1 MKESLFKFN
10 RPHKINKKVAIITA
24 KEAAKLIPSGCCVYV
39 GGDNVGIC
47 EPTRLIESLVEQYE
61 ITGYPND
68 LTLFL
73 TTGTGD
79 RIKDSNRGYSA
90 LAVPGMV
97 KRLYTSIVGQSPKL
111 AKMVDDNLCEAYN
124 FSMGT
129 LSQVTRA
136 AAANKPGVI
145 SKVGLNTFFDPRQ
158 QGGKLNT
165 RTTEDLVELIKIND
179 EEYLFY
185 KTVFP
190 DVTLLRGT
198 TADTEGYITSEEEIG
213 CRYYDDLAAAQAAHN
228 RGGLVFVQVK
238 RVVEAGSLRPYDIRI
253 PGMLVDAIIVDP
265 NQPQTYSMEGMP
277 TDLFATG
284 DLISTSELKP
294 VHLDERKVIAR
305 RALIECKPNDIGN
318 IGFGVMNSI
327 KGIANEERFIND
339 ITLTTETGMIGGIT
353 DNSKTSPGSFGFN
366 VNFDAIMP
374 MADMFNFY
382 EGGGLDIA
390 FLSFAQVD
398 RFGNVNVHILNN
410 SIMGTG
416 GFTHIATCAK
426 TVVFGGTLTTGGL
439 KTEVGDG
446 KIKIL
451 QEGRFRRF
459 PKDVDQISFNG
470 KDALTN
476 GQKIIYITERCV
488 FHLVEEGV
496 ELIEIAPG
504 INIEKDIL
512 PFLDFKPIVGKDIK
526 EMDKVLFT
534 DGPMNIYD
542 KWMAKFK

>member
-1 MKESLFKFN
+1 MKEDLIKYN
-10 RPHKINKKVAIITA
+10 RPPKIHKKVAIITS
-24 KEAAKLIPSGCCVYV
+24 KKAAELIPSGCCVYV

-47 EPTRLIESLVEQYE
+47 EPTRLIESLVDQYK
-61 ITGYPND
+61 TKGYPNS

-79 RIKDSNRGYSA
+79 RVKDSDRGYSA

-111 AKMVDDNLCEAYN
+111 ANMVDDNMCEAYN

-129 LSQVTRA
+129 LSQITRA

-145 SKVGLNTFFDPRQ
+145 SKVGLNTFFDPRH
-158 QGGKLNT
+158 QGGKLNA
-165 RTTEDLVELIKIND
+165 RTTEALVELIKINN

-284 DLISTSELKP
+284 DLVSTAEIKLLP
-294 VHLDERKVIAR
+294 LDERKVIAR
-305 RALIECKPNDIGN
+305 RALMECKPNDIGN
-318 IGFGVMNSI
+318 IGFGVMSSI
-327 KGIANEERFIND
+327 KGLAKEERFID
-339 ITLTTETGMIGGIT
+339 EITLTTETGMVGGIT

-366 VNFDAIMP
+366 VNFNAIMP

-416 GFTHIATCAK
+416 GFTHITTCAK
-426 TVVFGGTLTTGGL
+426 TIVFGGTLTSGGL
-439 KTEVGDG
+439 KTEVVDG

-451 QEGRFRRF
+451 QEGRFKRF
-459 PKDVDQISFNG
+459 PMDVDQVSFSG
-470 KDALTN
+470 RDALTK
-476 GQKIIYITERCV
+476 GQRIIYITERCV
-488 FHLVEEGV
+488 FQLVEEGV

-504 INIEKDIL
+504 ISMEKDIL
-512 PFLDFKPIVGKDIK
+512 PFLDFKPIVSKVIK
-526 EMDKVLFT
+526 EMEKVLFT
-534 DGPMNIYD
+534 DGTMNIYD